1 MSDLLKISQEAIS
14 AAQDLR
20 DRFGIHYIES
30 GGSTMTV
37 EEFIKYCKEKDL
49 LDRKLMCK
57 KISLDGEFE
66 EYEEVTKK
74 HIYLNNVDWTVEL

>member
-1 MSDLLKISQEAIS
+1 
-14 AAQDLR
+14 
-20 DRFGIHYIES
+20 
-30 GGSTMTV
+30 MTV
-37 EEFIKYCKEKDL
+37 EEFIKYCKENYL